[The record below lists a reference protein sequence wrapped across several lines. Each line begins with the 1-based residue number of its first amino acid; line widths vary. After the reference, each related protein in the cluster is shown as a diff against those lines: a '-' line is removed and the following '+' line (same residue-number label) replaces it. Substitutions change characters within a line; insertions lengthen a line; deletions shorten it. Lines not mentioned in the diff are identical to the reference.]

1 MTQRQDL
8 VPIVDMLIEGDTEAA
23 ESHLLAEN
31 QEQQIIRAMGGDRM
45 PMNYLLKFEEYLD
58 DHDIYLYDNWEKAQV
73 LGRPRVQRFWVIV
86 YLWVPK
92 ETDLRGMERIKTD
105 QEGQNQ
111 IRVKKLKDG
120 SRILEVKVLRRL
132 LDKVEKKSQEEAD
145 EVSNEKIGQ
154 SPDA

>member
-1 MTQRQDL
+1 MTHDL
-8 VPIVDMLIEGDTEAA
+8 THVVDKLLDEDDLAGAEEALLMENEEDRLTRKLGDDT
-23 ESHLLAEN
+23 LT
-31 QEQQIIRAMGGDRM
+31 
-45 PMNYLLKFEEYLD
+45 NYLLKFEEYLD

-132 LDKVEKKSQEEAD
+132 LDKVEEKSQEEAE

>member
-1 MTQRQDL
+1 MTHDL
-8 VPIVDMLIEGDTEAA
+8 THVVDKLLDEDDLAAVEHALLMENEEDRLTRKLGDTT
-23 ESHLLAEN
+23 LT
-31 QEQQIIRAMGGDRM
+31 
-45 PMNYLLKFEEYLD
+45 NYLLKFEEYLD
-58 DHDIYLYDNWEKAQV
+58 DHDLYLYDGWNDVQV

-111 IRVKKLKDG
+111 IKVKKLKDG

-132 LDKVEKKSQEEAD
+132 LDKVEEKSQDEAED
-145 EVSNEKIGQ
+145 VSDEKIGQ
-154 SPDA
+154 NPDA

>member
-1 MTQRQDL
+1 MTHDL
-8 VPIVDMLIEGDTEAA
+8 THVVDKLLDEDDLTGAQEALLMENEEDRLTRKLGDDT
-23 ESHLLAEN
+23 LT
-31 QEQQIIRAMGGDRM
+31 
-45 PMNYLLKFEEYLD
+45 NYLLKFEEYLD

-132 LDKVEKKSQEEAD
+132 LDKVEEKSQEEAE